1 LIQPTFEGEY
11 VASALIRSTG
21 KEGRRGVEA
30 DRINHSPVS
39 TSPQLPQQLGRTGGK
54 HPDQS
59 PYIINY
65 INLSLLLVT

>member
-1 LIQPTFEGEY
+1 LNQPTLEGEY
-11 VASALIRSTG
+11 VASALIGSTG
-21 KEGRRGVEA
+21 KEGGGRMKA

-65 INLSLLLVT
+65 IKLSLLLVT